1 MPGILRVLADPS
13 IARSAVSNDPKR
25 FLKYL
30 SAERNASLL
39 YRALAET
46 TDGDRRDALLELAD
60 VEDKHAEHW
69 IEKLQEYGVE
79 VPAPPAALDP
89 DDAQLVTRARSLGLV
104 SVLDTLEENEGA
116 DAGMY
121 DDEPEALATMPSDE
135 REHAEVFRTLKGDKP
150 EKFPHKSMSPQS
162 GEPWHKLDKSGS
174 IRAAV
179 FGVSDGLVSN
189 TALVMGFAGASLAG
203 AIDNSVVL
211 FAGLAG
217 LLAGAFSMAAG
228 EYVSM
233 ASQRDLFKREIDL
246 ERQEL
251 LEKPDEERLELE
263 LIYRAKGLPRDEAR
277 TVAERIMANP
287 ETALDTL
294 AREELG
300 LDPDELGSA
309 WKAAIFSFLAF
320 AVGASVVVIPYAL
333 LSGLPAFI
341 LAIALAL
348 IGMVVVGGIV
358 GSQSGRGVVFSAAR
372 QVLWGTGAAAV
383 TYLVGSL
390 VGVNVG

>member
-1 MPGILRVLADPS
+1 MSKDPQ
-13 IARSAVSNDPKR
+13 R
-25 FLKYL
+25 FLRYL
-30 SAERNASLL
+30 EAERNASLL
-39 YRALAET
+39 YRSLADT
-46 TDGDRRDALLELAD
+46 TDGDRREALLELAD
-60 VEDKHAEHW
+60 VEDKHAAHW
-69 IEKLQEYGVE
+69 ISKLQEHGVAI
-79 VPAPPAALDP
+79 PPPPAALEQGNQ
-89 DDAQLVTRARSLGLV
+89 ALVARSRSLGLV
-104 SVLDTLEENEGA
+104 SVLDTLEQNEGA

-121 DDEPEALATMPSDE
+121 DDEPEALPSMPSDE
-135 REHAEVFRTLKGDKP
+135 REHAEVFRSLKGNKP
-150 EKFPHKSMSPQS
+150 EKFPHKVVSPNA

-251 LEKPDEERLELE
+251 IEKPEEERLELE
-263 LIYRAKGLPRDEAR
+263 LIYRAKGLSKEQAK
-277 TVAERIMANP
+277 AISEQIMSNP

-294 AREELG
+294 VREELG

-309 WKAAIFSFLAF
+309 WKAAISSFIAFSI
-320 AVGASVVVIPYAL
+320 GASVVVIPYAL
-333 LSGLPAFI
+333 FSGLTAFV
-341 LAIALAL
+341 LAIVMAL
-348 IGMVVVGGIV
+348 IGMLVVGGTV
-358 GSQSGRGVVFSAAR
+358 GRISGRGIVFSAGR
-372 QVLWGTGAAAV
+372 QVLWGVGAAAV